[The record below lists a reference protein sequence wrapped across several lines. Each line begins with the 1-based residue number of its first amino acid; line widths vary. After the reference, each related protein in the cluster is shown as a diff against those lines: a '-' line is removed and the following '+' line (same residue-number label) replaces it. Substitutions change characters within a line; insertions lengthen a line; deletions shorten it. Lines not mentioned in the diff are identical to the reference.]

1 MSDDYTPIGCDV
13 YSELELHIMHRDRL
27 RTAWRDVEGDLHQE
41 VLLPKDLQTRQGAEY
56 LQAETRTGAALE
68 LRLDRILRIEPM
80 DG

>member
-1 MSDDYTPIGCDV
+1 MSDGYTPIGCDV
-13 YSELELHIMHRDRL
+13 YSELELHIMHRERL
-27 RTAWRDVEGDLHQE
+27 RTAWRDVEGK

-56 LQAETRTGAALE
+56 LLAETHTGEALE